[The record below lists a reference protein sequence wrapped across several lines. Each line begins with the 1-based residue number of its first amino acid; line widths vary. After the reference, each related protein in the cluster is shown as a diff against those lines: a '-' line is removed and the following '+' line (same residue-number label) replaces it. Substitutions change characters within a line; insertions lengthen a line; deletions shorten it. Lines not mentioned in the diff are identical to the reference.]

1 VWVGHLSLGSHKF
14 KYTFMGFNVETKGG
28 NFALAPVGNHVARCY
43 GVIDL
48 GHQMETFQG
57 KEIGERKKA
66 LFLFEF
72 PTKLHVFEEGKPPEP
87 FTLSIKVTNSLGEKS
102 KLRPMLESWTGSVYK
117 PSWEKSFSIDK
128 MLGKPCMAQVSH
140 KEKQNKDKFAKIVAV
155 TQVPDGLVVPPPII
169 PTVLYS
175 VDQGRND
182 PIFKTLK
189 KWIQEE
195 CNKCTEW
202 QPSQTSQQAEVANG
216 APDAAGGAEEDGDDP
231 F

>member
-1 VWVGHLSLGSHKF
+1 
-14 KYTFMGFNVETKGG
+14 MGFQAETKGG
-28 NFALAPVGNHVARCY
+28 NFTLAPVGNHIARCY

-48 GHQMETFQG
+48 GHQLETYQG
-57 KEIGERKKA
+57 KEIGVRKKA

-72 PTKLHVFEEGKPPEP
+72 PTKLHVFEEGKQPEP

-102 KLRPMLESWTGSVYK
+102 KLRPMLEAWTGAQYNPK
-117 PSWEKSFSIDK
+117 WEKVFSIDK
-128 MLGKPCMAQVSH
+128 MLGKEAMAQVSH
-140 KEKQNKDKFAKIVAV
+140 KEKQDKSKFAKIVAV
-155 TQVPDGLVVPPPII
+155 TQVPEGLVVPPPILKPI
-169 PTVLYS
+169 LYS

-189 KWIQEE
+189 QWIQDE

-202 QPSQTSQQAEVANG
+202 QPSQASAEAETANG
-216 APDAAGGAEEDGDDP
+216 APDATGGPEDDDSNP